1 MKKKHIFMAVALAAA
16 VGLFIGVNID
26 FEKSNFFRMIEEIE
40 SCVEQGLSVKE
51 KAQMEEE
58 GIYKVKD
65 YTPKEGSVFCKNK
78 ICLPPS
84 KRNG

>member
-1 MKKKHIFMAVALAAA
+1 MAVALAAA
-16 VGLFIGVNID
+16 GGLFIGVNVD
-26 FEKSNFFRMIEEIE
+26 FEESNFFRMIEEIE

-51 KAQMEEE
+51 EAHLEEE

-65 YTPKEGSVFCKNK
+65 YTPKEGTVFCKNR

-84 KRNG
+84 KQSG